1 MHELS
6 VALSLIEGVEEQEAR
21 LHGAR
26 IVAVHVR
33 IGPLSGVV
41 PDALLFAY
49 GLACEGTS
57 LAGSRLAVEEAPVVI
72 HCARCDRDTPTA
84 SMQAMWCPVCGSPP
98 SRVISGDE
106 LDLIAVEV
114 E

>member
-6 VALSLIEGVEEQEAR
+6 VALSLIESVEEQAQS
-21 LHGAR
+21 LNGSH

-33 IGPLSGVV
+33 IGPLSGVA

-49 GLACEGTS
+49 ELACEGTS
-57 LAGSRLAVEEAPVVI
+57 LEGSRLTLEEVPVVI
-72 HCARCDRDTPTA
+72 HCARCDRDIP
-84 SMQAMWCPVCGSPP
+84 SESLQAMSCPACGSLP
-98 SRVISGDE
+98 SRVVSGDE
-106 LDLIAVEV
+106 LDLIALEV